1 MTSTYKVLK
10 STHTRPSPT
19 SKEKGGKL
27 SKGDLVEVIDTEK
40 NGDSLWVQLDAAR
53 WACAERGSEVL
64 LRQVSKLVVTV
75 VEAKELLAMD
85 SDGTSD
91 PFFRLYI
98 EDSKKKAG
106 KKQETPV
113 VNDTLTPKY
122 TNTAKCTFEFVWG
135 ESDVFLGVEC
145 YDKDMMG
152 KDKIGT
158 VHVPLDQIEN
168 GTHWYPLKTS
178 RDEPAGEVLLHFG
191 PNPPAPSSDDVP
203 PAEEV
208 GEASTGEPA
217 EDAESMP
224 PPPQDAAPPAPEAAD
239 AADGA
244 EEATA
249 SPRDTASDTA
259 NDGEDATDGD
269 VTDRG
274 VSLDGGEPEA
284 PAEDAVVA
292 GAGAAPVSAAPA
304 AAPAAAAVPAG
315 PPSLDVT
322 VHTARKLLVKDSG
335 GTRSDERAV
344 CISWGGLSRRCGA
357 LLSHAVTYVLLSFF
371 FSFSFP
377 SPSLFFLFF
386 LCLLRAGK
394 NDPYCELKLED
405 AKGRALQRE
414 ETEVQK
420 NTEVPVWDVVFQFE
434 DTEKAKA
441 LRVDVYDKD
450 MIGSNFIG
458 RVSIPVDEARALG
471 GQKWFTLKDK
481 KGRADAGEVSL
492 TIMRGN
498 MAARARKGGML
509 GTFKGAVSGTMNVA
523 TSGVKGVGNV
533 ASSGMRGVSNAA
545 RAGVDAGVS
554 GVTTV
559 ASTGA
564 RGVTTVASAGAR
576 GVGGAASMGMRGVG
590 GAASLGVRGVT
601 GVASAGAGAVR
612 GVGSIVEGGVR
623 GVAGVAGFGE
633 EEMED
638 GCLDVDAQERFLRKH
653 RAIQKEL
660 EKDGLTEFKE
670 FITSL
675 TPEEKNWLKAIGA
688 IIFIYFVLNFSVS
701 WITSFVASLVLSVLG
716 YD

>member
-1 MTSTYKVLK
+1 MFRWIRSRV
-10 STHTRPSPT
+10 PFSPQA
-19 SKEKGGKL
+19 SLGGF
-27 SKGDLVEVIDTEK
+27 
-40 NGDSLWVQLDAAR
+40 
-53 WACAERGSEVL
+53 L
-64 LRQVSKLVVTV
+64 L
-75 VEAKELLAMD
+75 LLY
-85 SDGTSD
+85 
-91 PFFRLYI
+91 PLCVCF
-98 EDSKKKAG
+98 
-106 KKQETPV
+106 Q
-113 VNDTLTPKY
+113 DTLKR
-122 TNTAKCTFEFVWG
+122 
-135 ESDVFLGVEC
+135 SR
-145 YDKDMMG
+145 
-152 KDKIGT
+152 
-158 VHVPLDQIEN
+158 PLFAD

-335 GTRSDERAV
+335 
-344 CISWGGLSRRCGA
+344 
-357 LLSHAVTYVLLSFF
+357 
-371 FSFSFP
+371 
-377 SPSLFFLFF
+377 
-386 LCLLRAGK
+386 GK

>member
-335 GTRSDERAV
+335 G
-344 CISWGGLSRRCGA
+344 
-357 LLSHAVTYVLLSFF
+357 
-371 FSFSFP
+371 
-377 SPSLFFLFF
+377 
-386 LCLLRAGK
+386 K

>member
-335 GTRSDERAV
+335 G
-344 CISWGGLSRRCGA
+344 
-357 LLSHAVTYVLLSFF
+357 
-371 FSFSFP
+371 
-377 SPSLFFLFF
+377 
-386 LCLLRAGK
+386 K

-675 TPEEKNWLKAIGA
+675 TPEEKCAHASSPPSLLSYHAMALGPYQSNN
-688 IIFIYFVLNFSVS
+688 IFRIRTILTPSPPG
-701 WITSFVASLVLSVLG
+701 TG
-716 YD
+716 